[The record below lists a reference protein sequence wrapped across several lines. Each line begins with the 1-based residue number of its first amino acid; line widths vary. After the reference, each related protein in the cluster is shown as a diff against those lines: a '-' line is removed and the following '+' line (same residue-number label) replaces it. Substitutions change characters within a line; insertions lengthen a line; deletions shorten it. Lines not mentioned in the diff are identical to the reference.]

1 MENSRIV
8 YLVTGYLNDTLTE
21 LETNELQELLLN
33 DENGEAVAASFREL
47 LLQSPP
53 AADYQP
59 RQWENLVNR
68 ILENAHS
75 DYEEAPVISLEP
87 GRKYRWIRAA
97 AASFILLAGI
107 GIYFF
112 MTSKKE
118 NNALAGNRP
127 VEVQPGRQ
135 GALLTLADGSQVLL
149 DTIQNGVV
157 ALQGGATAK
166 VVNGSLY
173 YDGKGDEIVYNTMST
188 PIGRQFQLTLPD
200 GTRVWLNAAS
210 SIRYPTVFKGAER
223 KVEVTGESYFEVAR
237 NTKMPFRVNVG
248 NKAEVE
254 VLGTDFNINGY
265 SNEASLNTT
274 LIEGSVRMKQGREAV
289 IIKPGEQAQ
298 FNGKIR
304 IEKEVD
310 LEKVVAWKNGLFNFK
325 GSKLEEVMRQ
335 LERWYGIEVVYENG
349 IPDIT
354 LGGEMSKDIPLKG
367 LMVVLQKLNMQ
378 YRLEG
383 KKLIILPSREP

>member
-8 YLVTGYLNDTLTE
+8 YLVTGYLNDALTE
-21 LETNELQELLLN
+21 LETNELQELLLT
-33 DENGEAVAASFREL
+33 DDGGEAVAAACREL
-47 LLQSPP
+47 VLQSPP

-59 RQWENLVNR
+59 LQWESLLNR
-68 ILENAHS
+68 VLENARN
-75 DYEEAPVISLEP
+75 DNEEAAVIP
-87 GRKYRWIRAA
+87 MKPAKKYRWAWAA
-97 AASFILLAGI
+97 AASLTLLAGA

-112 MTSKKE
+112 MTNKKE
-118 NNALAGNRP
+118 NDTLAGNEP

-166 VVNGSLY
+166 VIDGALF

-210 SIRYPTVFKGAER
+210 SIRYPTVFKGTER

-237 NTKMPFRVNVG
+237 NTKMPFLVSVG
-248 NKAEVE
+248 NATEVE
-254 VLGTDFNINGY
+254 VLGTDFNISGY

-274 LIEGSVRMKQGREAV
+274 LIDGSVRVKQGNESV

-298 FNGKIR
+298 VNGKIR
-304 IEKEVD
+304 VEKEVD
-310 LEKVVAWKNGLFNFK
+310 LEKVTAWKNGLFNFK
-325 GSKLEEVMRQ
+325 GSKLEDVMRQ

-367 LMVVLQKLNMQ
+367 LMIVLQKLKVQ

-383 KKLIILPSREP
+383 KKLTILPSREL